1 MSDKPTDAYPD
12 DEFSNPTGGPI
23 GVHRGPRSFGRR
35 ALPYLVVLLVA
46 ALCGLGVFML
56 ISGTLGNQ
64 QADST
69 STTTSSTQTATQS
82 SSANSTKSSS
92 EEASAT
98 KSASSTASATAS
110 ASQSASPSASAS
122 TSSPAATV
130 NTTTAVTVYNG
141 TTRSGYAA
149 TQASTLRNA
158 GYTSVTATNPNNR
171 STLPSVSTVW
181 YQSADDLATAKDV
194 ASKLGI
200 SQVTQVSGLRTPVVV
215 CLMQ

>member
-12 DEFSNPTGGPI
+12 DEFSNPTGGPV

-56 ISGTLGNQ
+56 MSGTLGNQ
-64 QADST
+64 PSNSAS
-69 STTTSSTQTATQS
+69 STTSSTQTTAQS
-82 SSANSTKSSS
+82 SSASATESSS
-92 EEASAT
+92 EEAPAT
-98 KSASSTASATAS
+98 KSASNTASATAS

-122 TSSPAATV
+122 TSSPAATA
-130 NTTTAVTVYNG
+130 NTSTAVTVYNG

-158 GYTSVTATNPNNR
+158 GYASVTATNPNNR
-171 STLPSVSTVW
+171 STLPSVNTVW
-181 YQSADDLATAKDV
+181 YQDAADKATAQDV